1 MILTPQEASIMRGRP
16 YDKIIQ
22 SLQRAVALNKL
33 IPLNESNGSILAVI
47 DNDDVIPFTIPQQ
60 IFDNLGREYYCID
73 LRKSTREF
81 SLSEDGRKYTPAF
94 LTEANFLT
102 NFALA
107 QKTWINQISDY
118 NSIYWDAGQV
128 YAMWVGMKIAKRLAL
143 APVQQSEMIC
153 YFAYYYFTQPY
164 RGGALGELEYTQII
178 NKICQLLRFN
188 PQEVEAILSSFERT
202 IFKTFDEFC
211 EIIGQKNDNPK
222 LKKFNR
228 VLVQTLLIGSWVGQN
243 ARELVALASEYP
255 PCFMSLLYRG
265 LNERS
270 FKDSDIIQ
278 VAFKLMNSAKQKQY
292 NLVFADL
299 LKRAAGQY

>member
-33 IPLNESNGSILAVI
+33 TPLAESNGSVLAVI

-73 LRKSTREF
+73 LRKSAREYT
-81 SLSEDGRKYTPAF
+81 LSEDGRTYTPSF

-118 NSIYWDAGQV
+118 NSIYWDAGQI
-128 YAMWVGMKIAKRLAL
+128 YAMWIGMKVAKRLAL
-143 APVQQSEMIC
+143 TPLQQSEMIC

-164 RGGALGELEYTQII
+164 RGEKLGDFEYTQIV

-188 PQEVEAILSSFERT
+188 PQEVTTILAPFEQT
-202 IFKTFDEFC
+202 LFKTFDELC
-211 EIIGQKNDNPK
+211 EKIGAVTDNPK
-222 LKKFNR
+222 LKKMNR

-243 ARELVALASEYP
+243 ERELVALASEYP
-255 PCFMSLLYRG
+255 PCFMTLLYRG
-265 LNERS
+265 LNERT
-270 FKDSDIIQ
+270 FKDSDIVQ
-278 VAFKLMNSAKQKQY
+278 VAFKLMNTAKQKQY
-292 NLVFADL
+292 NLVFADI
-299 LKRAAGQY
+299 LKRAAGQ

>member
-16 YDKIIQ
+16 FDKIIQ

-33 IPLNESNGSILAVI
+33 IPLDNSNGSVLAVI
-47 DNDDVIPFTIPQQ
+47 DDDDVLPFTIPQQ
-60 IFDNLGREYYCID
+60 IFDVMGREYHCID
-73 LRKSTREF
+73 LRKATREYK
-81 SLSEDGRKYTPAF
+81 LSEDGRRYIPS
-94 LTEANFLT
+94 LMTESNFLT
-102 NFALA
+102 NLALA
-107 QKTWINQISDY
+107 QKTWIHQISDY

-143 APVQQSEMIC
+143 TPVQQSELIC
-153 YFAYYYFTQPY
+153 YFAYFYYTRPY
-164 RGGALGELEYTQII
+164 RGQELSELEYVQIT

-188 PQEVEAILSSFERT
+188 PQEVAVILSIFERKLFRN
-202 IFKTFDEFC
+202 IDEFC
-211 EIIGQKNDNPK
+211 EVIALKNENPK

-243 ARELVALASEYP
+243 ARELIALAAEFP
-255 PCFMSLLYRG
+255 PCFMTMLYRA

-270 FKDSDIIQ
+270 FKDSDITQ
-278 VAFKLMNSAKQKQY
+278 VAFKLMNTAKQKQY

-299 LKRAAGQY
+299 LARSAG